1 MPWRKLAF
9 AVAVF
14 AVGLELAL
22 QAFALGVHAAR
33 PAPPRPVGGAQV
45 VCLGDSFTYGIGA
58 STPDA
63 SYPAQLQALLRARG
77 HDGLVVGN
85 GGWPGQDSA
94 FMLRRLPA
102 LLGPDT
108 RVVCLLMAC
117 NDTWSRPA
125 RVPDDALPLPADDGF
140 TWRWRTGRLLAI
152 ATRFAANS
160 WMPPVQ
166 AAAKDAPAPA
176 PALGIE
182 LLTRLGVLGAD
193 DPLPEIGPPPASPLR
208 ERLVDVDRLA
218 EAGDVAAALRLAR
231 ELADAAVDNPFAQE
245 KLATVAH
252 RHGDGDASAAA
263 LARMRLLAAADEP
276 IATECLLMA
285 LTGTNRQVEA
295 FAVARRRV
303 ERAPRSLFA
312 WKALQES
319 AFAVGD
325 WDEFARAVA
334 MALRL
339 GGRLHPPS
347 TALAL
352 RNYARALAPK
362 QPDLAA
368 GAVVAAHLLDP
379 DEAATRSAIVATRG
393 DVAWPVFE
401 RALAQVADPRAR
413 AVATAA
419 LRACWHDDGDEAA
432 WAPTMRAHMLAIG
445 RHCADRGVRV
455 VVVGYPFANPA
466 LERAQREVASA
477 LGAPFVPVEP
487 GIAREVAARGREA
500 LFVRDGH
507 CSDAGYAIVA
517 RDVAAAVAPLLAR

>member
-14 AVGLELAL
+14 AVSLELAL
-22 QAFALGVHAAR
+22 QAFALGVHVGRPAAAR
-33 PAPPRPVGGAQV
+33 PAGGAQV

-58 STPDA
+58 SSPDA

-94 FMLRRLPA
+94 FMLRRLPM

-125 RVPDDALPLPADDGF
+125 RVPDDALPLPDDGGF
-140 TWRWRTGRLLAI
+140 AWRWRTGRLLAI

-160 WMPPVQ
+160 WLPPVQ

-176 PALGIE
+176 PALGLD
-182 LLTRLGVLGAD
+182 LLLQLGVLGAD
-193 DPLPEIGPPPASPLR
+193 DPLPEIGPPPPSPLR
-208 ERLVDVDRLA
+208 ERLMEVDRMA
-218 EAGDVAAALRLAR
+218 EAGDLAAALALARDVAAA
-231 ELADAAVDNPFAQE
+231 DAASPYAQE

-252 RHGDGDASAAA
+252 RRGDGAASAAA
-263 LARMRLLAAADEP
+263 LARMRLLAAGDEP
-276 IATECLLMA
+276 VASECLLMA

-325 WDEFARAVA
+325 WDEFTRAAAV
-334 MALRL
+334 ALRL
-339 GGRLHPPS
+339 GGRLHPPT
-347 TALAL
+347 TARVL
-352 RNYARALAPK
+352 RIYARALAPR

-368 GAVVAAHLLDP
+368 GAIAAAHLLDG
-379 DEAATRSAIVATRG
+379 DVAATRSAVAATRG
-393 DVAWPVFE
+393 HMAWPAVE
-401 RALAQVADPRAR
+401 QALALVPEPRVR
-413 AVATAA
+413 AGAAAA
-419 LRACWHDDGDEAA
+419 LRACWDDDGGEAA
-432 WAPTMRAHMLAIG
+432 WAPTLREHMLAIG
-445 RHCADRGVRV
+445 RHCADRGIRV
-455 VVVGYPFANPA
+455 VVVGYPFAQEA
-466 LERAQREVASA
+466 LERAQRDVASA
-477 LGAPFVPVEP
+477 LGAPFVPLEP
-487 GIAREVAARGREA
+487 RFAREAAARGRDA

-507 CSDAGYAIVA
+507 CSDAGYALA
-517 RDVAAAVAPLLAR
+517 AQEVAAAVAPLLAR